1 MKKITLDLDALE
13 VESFETT
20 PAGDNEEAGTVFGY
34 GSCPS
39 CPTCGAYTCDATCA
53 ESCGQPFTTCS
64 CPVRECVETLGGT
77 CSP

>member
-20 PAGDNEEAGTVFGY
+20 PAGADEEAGTVFGY
-34 GSCPS
+34 YSCPGI
-39 CPTCGAYTCDATCA
+39 TCAYTCGATCA

-77 CSP
+77 CPP